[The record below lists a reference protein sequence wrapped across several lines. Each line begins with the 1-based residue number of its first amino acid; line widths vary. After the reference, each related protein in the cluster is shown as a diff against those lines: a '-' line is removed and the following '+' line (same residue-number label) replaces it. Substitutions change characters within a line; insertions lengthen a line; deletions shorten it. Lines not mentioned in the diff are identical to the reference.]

1 MEATSIVLAGGRSRR
16 LGYDKLLEKVGTRCL
31 LEKVLDSVAPL
42 SSDII
47 IVTAEERAIPP
58 FADYPNL
65 KVVTDLYPGKGPL
78 VGVYTGLRVSATH
91 RNIVVAAD
99 MPFLSPALLRYMVG
113 LADGFDVVAP
123 RVEDK
128 VEPLHCVYTRRC
140 LAAIE
145 RMLEQGELGVHR
157 LLPLVKVRYVEMD
170 EIIRFDPERLSFFNI
185 NTEKDLQVARELSG
199 GGEGNDKR

>member
-16 LGYDKLLEKVGTRCL
+16 LGYDKVLETVGSRSL
-31 LEKVLDSVAPL
+31 LEKVLDSVASL

-47 IVTAEERAIPP
+47 IVTAEERAIPRLG
-58 FADYPNL
+58 DYPNL
-65 KVVTDLYPGKGPL
+65 KVVTDIYPGKGPL

-99 MPFLSPALLRYMVG
+99 MPFLSSTLLRYMVG

-128 VEPLHCVYTRRC
+128 VEPLHSVYTKGC
-140 LAAIE
+140 LSVIE
-145 RMLEQGELGVHR
+145 GMLERGELGVHK
-157 LLPLVKVRYVEMD
+157 LLPLVNTRYVGVD
-170 EIIRFDPERLSFFNI
+170 EILKFDPERLSFFNI
-185 NTEKDLQVARELSG
+185 NTEKDLRVARELSG